1 MEMEDDMNYGPERVV
16 IKLLHIFLSRHPRIQ
31 TFFRSI
37 FHQSIVELFIWPN
50 LHSMLAFTLIQN
62 GLTALHLAS
71 KEGHTD
77 VVRELIKRG
86 ASVKMVTKKGNTA
99 LHIASLAG
107 NFDVV
112 KLLIEYGANVN
123 AQSQVSG
130 IIRVSP

>member
-1 MEMEDDMNYGPERVV
+1 
-16 IKLLHIFLSRHPRIQ
+16 
-31 TFFRSI
+31 
-37 FHQSIVELFIWPN
+37 
-50 LHSMLAFTLIQN
+50 MLAFTLIQN